1 MAGLQRRLWPVISVL
16 CEKGSPLMANRVN
29 ENTWQEN
36 PDDIILLVNHT
47 RNNYIL
53 ELPAGRCRLDAGR
66 SLRTLRSI
74 CNIKQVQEL
83 LEQGSLVIEH

>member
-1 MAGLQRRLWPVISVL
+1 MT
-16 CEKGSPLMANRVN
+16 NRVN

-36 PDDIILLVNHT
+36 PDDIILLVNRT
-47 RNNYIL
+47 SKNYIL

-66 SLRTLRSI
+66 TLRTLRSI

-83 LEQGSLVIEH
+83 LEEGSLFIEN